1 MKSIHIVS
9 ILLCGVRPAA
19 CTRTLIFYVLTIQ
32 IFAPAEQ
39 LQKITLRAQA
49 WVVVAGRGLTVLL
62 ATLCMFFWGSTAIK
76 PLLTVTAISCFV
88 MVMFELCVAWKLASG
103 NGEMVDERDRVLLSR
118 AADKAITISQML
130 IGVMAIVFL
139 ALAFKEK
146 AFIEGGI
153 MFALIGINLP
163 SLLKYAFFL
172 YLEATDEGEYFE

>member
-1 MKSIHIVS
+1 MK
-9 ILLCGVRPAA
+9 
-19 CTRTLIFYVLTIQ
+19 
-32 IFAPAEQ
+32 
-39 LQKITLRAQA
+39 KITLRAQA

-88 MVMFELCVAWKLASG
+88 MVMFELGVAWKLAGG

-118 AADKAITISQML
+118 AADKAIIISQML
-130 IGVMAIVFL
+130 IGIMTIVFL

-146 AFIEGGI
+146 AFMEGGI

-163 SLLKYAFFL
+163 SLLKYSFFL

>member
-1 MKSIHIVS
+1 MK
-9 ILLCGVRPAA
+9 
-19 CTRTLIFYVLTIQ
+19 
-32 IFAPAEQ
+32 
-39 LQKITLRAQA
+39 KITLRAQA

-88 MVMFELCVAWKLASG
+88 MVMFELCVAWKLAG
-103 NGEMVDERDRVLLSR
+103 GKGEMVDERDRVLLSR

>member
-1 MKSIHIVS
+1 MKKVS
-9 ILLCGVRPAA
+9 L
-19 CTRTLIFYVLTIQ
+19 RT
-32 IFAPAEQ
+32 
-39 LQKITLRAQA
+39 QA
-49 WVVVAGRGLTVLL
+49 WVVVVGRGLTVLL
-62 ATLCMFFWGSTAIK
+62 SALCMFLWVSAALK

>member
-1 MKSIHIVS
+1 MKKVS
-9 ILLCGVRPAA
+9 L
-19 CTRTLIFYVLTIQ
+19 RT
-32 IFAPAEQ
+32 
-39 LQKITLRAQA
+39 QA
-49 WVVVAGRGLTVLL
+49 WVVVVGRGLTVLL
-62 ATLCMFFWGSTAIK
+62 SALCMFLWVSAALK
-76 PLLTVTAISCFV
+76 PLLTATAVSCFV

-118 AADKAITISQML
+118 AADKAIIISQML

-163 SLLKYAFFL
+163 SLLKYSFFL

>member
-1 MKSIHIVS
+1 MKKV
-9 ILLCGVRPAA
+9 
-19 CTRTLIFYVLTIQ
+19 
-32 IFAPAEQ
+32 
-39 LQKITLRAQA
+39 TLRAQA

-62 ATLCMFFWGSTAIK
+62 SALCLFLWVSAALK
-76 PLLTVTAISCFV
+76 PLLTVTAVSCFV
-88 MVMFELCVAWKLASG
+88 MVMFELGVAWKLAGG

-118 AADKAITISQML
+118 AADKAIIISQML
-130 IGVMAIVFL
+130 IGVMTIAFL

>member
-1 MKSIHIVS
+1 MK
-9 ILLCGVRPAA
+9 
-19 CTRTLIFYVLTIQ
+19 
-32 IFAPAEQ
+32 
-39 LQKITLRAQA
+39 KITLRAQA

-103 NGEMVDERDRVLLSR
+103 NGETVDERDRVLLSR

>member
-1 MKSIHIVS
+1 MKKVS
-9 ILLCGVRPAA
+9 
-19 CTRTLIFYVLTIQ
+19 
-32 IFAPAEQ
+32 
-39 LQKITLRAQA
+39 LQTQA
-49 WVVVAGRGLTVLL
+49 WVVVVGRGLTVLL
-62 ATLCMFFWGSTAIK
+62 SALCMFLWVSAALK
-76 PLLTVTAISCFV
+76 PLLTATAVSCFV

-118 AADKAITISQML
+118 AADKAIIISQML

-146 AFIEGGI
+146 AFMEGGI

>member
-1 MKSIHIVS
+1 MKFFRKHKKRKIAGII
-9 ILLCGVRPAA
+9 ILL
-19 CTRTLIFYVLTIQ
+19 IVL
-32 IFAPAEQ
+32 
-39 LQKITLRAQA
+39 
-49 WVVVAGRGLTVLL
+49 
-62 ATLCMFFWGSTAIK
+62 
-76 PLLTVTAISCFV
+76 
-88 MVMFELCVAWKLASG
+88 
-103 NGEMVDERDRVLLSR
+103 
-118 AADKAITISQML
+118 L

>member
-1 MKSIHIVS
+1 MEGIMKKVS
-9 ILLCGVRPAA
+9 
-19 CTRTLIFYVLTIQ
+19 
-32 IFAPAEQ
+32 
-39 LQKITLRAQA
+39 LRAQA
-49 WVVVAGRGLTVLL
+49 RVVVAGQGPTVLL
-62 ATLCMFFWGSTAIK
+62 AALCMFFWVSTAIK
-76 PLLTVTAISCFV
+76 TLLTTAISCFV
-88 MVMFELCVAWKLASG
+88 VVMFELCVAWKLASG

-118 AADKAITISQML
+118 AADKAIIISQML

-146 AFIEGGI
+146 AFMEGGI

>member
-1 MKSIHIVS
+1 MKKVS
-9 ILLCGVRPAA
+9 L
-19 CTRTLIFYVLTIQ
+19 RT
-32 IFAPAEQ
+32 
-39 LQKITLRAQA
+39 QA
-49 WVVVAGRGLTVLL
+49 WVVVVGRGLTVLL
-62 ATLCMFFWGSTAIK
+62 SALCMFLWVSAALK
-76 PLLTVTAISCFV
+76 PLLTVTAVSCFV

-118 AADKAITISQML
+118 AADKAIIISQML
-130 IGVMAIVFL
+130 IGVMTIAFL

>member
-1 MKSIHIVS
+1 MKKVS
-9 ILLCGVRPAA
+9 L
-19 CTRTLIFYVLTIQ
+19 RT
-32 IFAPAEQ
+32 
-39 LQKITLRAQA
+39 QA
-49 WVVVAGRGLTVLL
+49 WVVVVGRGLTVLL
-62 ATLCMFFWGSTAIK
+62 SALCMFLWVSAALK
-76 PLLTVTAISCFV
+76 PLLTVTAVSCFV

-103 NGEMVDERDRVLLSR
+103 NGEIVDERDQVLISR

>member
-1 MKSIHIVS
+1 
-9 ILLCGVRPAA
+9 
-19 CTRTLIFYVLTIQ
+19 
-32 IFAPAEQ
+32 
-39 LQKITLRAQA
+39 
-49 WVVVAGRGLTVLL
+49 
-62 ATLCMFFWGSTAIK
+62 
-76 PLLTVTAISCFV
+76 
-88 MVMFELCVAWKLASG
+88 
-103 NGEMVDERDRVLLSR
+103 
-118 AADKAITISQML
+118 ML

>member
-1 MKSIHIVS
+1 MKKVS
-9 ILLCGVRPAA
+9 
-19 CTRTLIFYVLTIQ
+19 
-32 IFAPAEQ
+32 
-39 LQKITLRAQA
+39 LQTQA
-49 WVVVAGRGLTVLL
+49 WVVVVGRGLTVLL
-62 ATLCMFFWGSTAIK
+62 SALCLFLWVSAALK
-76 PLLTVTAISCFV
+76 PLLTVTAVSCFV

-118 AADKAITISQML
+118 AADKAIIISQML